1 MAGTLSA
8 ALGSK
13 NTAQLFALAMGL
25 AYLLIGVIGFS
36 VTRLDV
42 VLGWSSDAT
51 LILFALNVLHNLLHM
66 TVGAMWIVA
75 SQVRPWARTT
85 NLLLGIAYALLTV
98 LGFAGVLKVLA
109 IGSMLDPDNFLHLAT
124 AMAAIYFGSAG
135 ADRS

>member
-1 MAGTLSA
+1 MIRALSTTV
-8 ALGSK
+8 GSK

-25 AYLLIGVIGFS
+25 AYLLVGVVGFA

-42 VLGWSSDAT
+42 VVGQNSDAT
-51 LILFALNVLHNLLHM
+51 LLLFALNALHNLLHM
-66 TVGAMWIVA
+66 TVGAIWIVA
-75 SQVRPWARTT
+75 SQVRAWARST

>member
-1 MAGTLSA
+1 MAGTLSVT
-8 ALGSK
+8 LGSK
-13 NTAQLFALAMGL
+13 NTAQLFALVMGL
-25 AYLLIGVIGFS
+25 VYLLIGVIGFS

-42 VLGWSSDAT
+42 VLGLSDAT
-51 LILFALNVLHNLLHM
+51 LVLFALNVLHNLLHM
-66 TVGAMWIVA
+66 SIGAVWIVA

-124 AMAAIYFGSAG
+124 AMVAIYFGAAG
-135 ADRS
+135 ADRA